1 MREGPRRQP
10 LFPHVFRP
18 SAARLVWSLLAT
30 LSAVFA
36 IAVPARAAG
45 GPDVPEGFTLV
56 ITDTIS
62 ATGYYDATVR
72 TAYVRSTA
80 SDWSQMHERC
90 HAHQH
95 LTILRETGQE
105 PVWSVWQLES
115 WYLTSEGAA
124 YIEAITRSA
133 YHWPSAWLSADNPLE
148 DFANAC
154 GLYFL
159 NPGWLYTLDPIR
171 YEAVDAIFGALG

>member
-1 MREGPRRQP
+1 MREGPRRQR
-10 LFPHVFRP
+10 LFPHVFRL
-18 SAARLVWSLLAT
+18 SGSRLAWTILAT
-30 LSAVFA
+30 LMAVFA
-36 IAVPARAAG
+36 VANPAHAG
-45 GPDVPEGFTLV
+45 GPDVPQGFALV
-56 ITDTIS
+56 VTDTIT

-80 SDWSQMHERC
+80 SDWTQMHERC

-105 PVWSVWQLES
+105 PVWAVWQLET

-124 YIEAITRSA
+124 YIGAITRSA
-133 YHWPSAWLSADNPLE
+133 YRWPAAWLSADNPLE

-159 NPGWLYTLDPIR
+159 NPGWLYSLDPVR
-171 YEAVDAIFGALG
+171 YEAVDAIFGTSG